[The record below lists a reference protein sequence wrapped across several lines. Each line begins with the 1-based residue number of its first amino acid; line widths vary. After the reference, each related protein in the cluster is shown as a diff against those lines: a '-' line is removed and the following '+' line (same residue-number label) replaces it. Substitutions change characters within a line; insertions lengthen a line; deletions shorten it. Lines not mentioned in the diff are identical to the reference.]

1 MPFYRRSAGSPAGH
15 PLSRLLVLSGPSG
28 VGKDTILREVRERHP
43 GLYVSVSAT
52 TRPPRPGEVD
62 GRDYRFL
69 SAAEFEEWIATDDLL
84 EWACYVGNYYGTPKT
99 PVLERLAV
107 GEPVVLEIDVQ
118 GALQVKNNFPAAML
132 VFIRPPSLEVLAERL
147 RSRGTD
153 APEAIERRLA
163 RAREELALA
172 DRFDHQ
178 VVNDKLA
185 AAVEAV
191 ERLLFEE
198 IPDEP
203 AGG

>member
-1 MPFYRRSAGSPAGH
+1 M
-15 PLSRLLVLSGPSG
+15 SRLMVLTGPSG
-28 VGKDTILREVRERHP
+28 VGKDTILQEVRERHP

-52 TRPPRPGEVD
+52 TRAPRPGEVD
-62 GRDYRFL
+62 GTDYRFL
-69 SAAEFEEWIATDDLL
+69 SIAEFEEWIATDNLL

-107 GEPVVLEIDVQ
+107 GEPVVLEIEVQ

-132 VFIRPPSLEVLAERL
+132 VFIRPPSLAVLAERL
-147 RSRGTD
+147 RSRGTE

-163 RAREELALA
+163 RACEELALA
-172 DRFDHQ
+172 DRFDYQ

>member
-1 MPFYRRSAGSPAGH
+1 M
-15 PLSRLLVLSGPSG
+15 VLTGPSG
-28 VGKDTILREVRERHP
+28 VGKDTILQEVRERHP

-52 TRPPRPGEVD
+52 TRAPRPGEVD
-62 GRDYRFL
+62 GTDYRFL
-69 SAAEFEEWIATDDLL
+69 SIAEFEEWIATDNLL

-107 GEPVVLEIDVQ
+107 GEPVVLEIEVQ

-132 VFIRPPSLEVLAERL
+132 VFIRPPSLAVLAERL
-147 RSRGTD
+147 RSRGTE

-163 RAREELALA
+163 RACEELALA
-172 DRFDHQ
+172 DRFDYQ